1 MQKSSDFPT
10 FEKYSNS
17 CIQLITSLIAPLV
30 AKKIDTFFK
39 KKKLKIVRF
48 LNFVQILG
56 LTHSSDSIHPNTSS
70 CKKID
75 TLKKKLKIVL
85 FLNFRKIFESA
96 HFDNILSPRPSDREK
111 FDTYNKKTKKRPI
124 SEFSKNPRI

>member
-1 MQKSSDFPT
+1 MLKFMHSVD
-10 FEKYSNS
+10 N
-17 CIQLITSLIAPLV
+17 ITS
-30 AKKIDTFFK
+30 
-39 KKKLKIVRF
+39 
-48 LNFVQILG
+48 
-56 LTHSSDSIHPNTSS
+56 STSS
-70 CKKID
+70 REKID

-96 HFDNILSPRPSDREK
+96 HFDDILSPRPSDREK

>member
-1 MQKSSDFPT
+1 MLKFMHSVD
-10 FEKYSNS
+10 N
-17 CIQLITSLIAPLV
+17 ITSS
-30 AKKIDTFFK
+30 TY
-39 KKKLKIVRF
+39 
-48 LNFVQILG
+48 
-56 LTHSSDSIHPNTSS
+56 S

-75 TLKKKLKIVL
+75 TLKKKKLKIVL

-96 HFDNILSPRPSDREK
+96 HFDDILSPRPSDREK